1 MFKKLHSLAVN
12 EDKLVDVLK
21 LMDLFD
27 VKPKTVRRMT
37 DKRDWYVSMYITE
50 KNWKKVTR
58 EISRNSKFNNE
69 SVYIV

>member
-1 MFKKLHSLAVN
+1 MFKKLHSLSVN
-12 EDKLVDVLK
+12 EDKLVEVLK

-27 VKPKTVRRMT
+27 VKPKTVQRMT
-37 DKRDWYVSMYITE
+37 DKRNWYVSMYITE